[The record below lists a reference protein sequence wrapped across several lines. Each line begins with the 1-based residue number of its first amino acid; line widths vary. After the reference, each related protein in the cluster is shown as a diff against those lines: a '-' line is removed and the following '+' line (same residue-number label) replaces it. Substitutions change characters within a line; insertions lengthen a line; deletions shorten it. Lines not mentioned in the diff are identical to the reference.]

1 MKTKSALLSVF
12 LGLGLTLAFILLVQQ
27 AAGAAP
33 AASGAILCVRPG
45 GGGGCYT
52 TIQAAVGA
60 AIAGDTIRVAQGEYH
75 ETVRVDKSLTL
86 QGGWNSTFTAWNWT
100 LYRSTIDAADNG
112 SVISIDGQT
121 TPITVTIEGFYITDV
136 DASDYLGWGGG
147 ILAHGALDNPGTIT
161 IRNNY
166 ISENVACRLNSCQGY
181 GGGIYLDG
189 SSSPELDRNL
199 VLLNTASGSAGLAGG
214 GVAVA
219 VNASTHVTLTNTVI
233 AHNTVS
239 VATPPNLGSG
249 VLCYSGSCSLIHCT
263 IVDNK
268 TGANPGEGVRI
279 IAQGGLNV
287 VRNSIIVGH
296 DLGLYLASPA
306 TIDLDYNNYYDN
318 GIDTAGVSAGA
329 GAHSIFQAPL
339 FVNRALGNY
348 HLTAG
353 SPLINAGDSGTNT
366 FFDFDSDPRLQPP
379 DIGADEFILGRLLL
393 PLMQNNY
400 TPGPP

>member
-1 MKTKSALLSVF
+1 
-12 LGLGLTLAFILLVQQ
+12 
-27 AAGAAP
+27 
-33 AASGAILCVRPG
+33 
-45 GGGGCYT
+45 
-52 TIQAAVGA
+52 
-60 AIAGDTIRVAQGEYH
+60 
-75 ETVRVDKSLTL
+75 
-86 QGGWNSTFTAWNWT
+86 
-100 LYRSTIDAADNG
+100 
-112 SVISIDGQT
+112 
-121 TPITVTIEGFYITDV
+121 
-136 DASDYLGWGGG
+136 
-147 ILAHGALDNPGTIT
+147 
-161 IRNNY
+161 
-166 ISENVACRLNSCQGY
+166 
-181 GGGIYLDG
+181 
-189 SSSPELDRNL
+189 LDRNL

-233 AHNTVS
+233 ANNTVS

-249 VLCYSGSCSLIHCT
+249 VLCYSGSCLLIHCT

-296 DLGLYLASPA
+296 DLGLHLASPA